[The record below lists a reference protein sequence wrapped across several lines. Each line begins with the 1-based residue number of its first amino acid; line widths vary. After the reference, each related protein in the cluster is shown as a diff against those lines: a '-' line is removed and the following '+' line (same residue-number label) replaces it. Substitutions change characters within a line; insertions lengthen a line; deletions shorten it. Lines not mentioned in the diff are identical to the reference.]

1 MSDVLQN
8 MNGAM
13 QYSTQGVNNDYVYVW
28 AVIYHYSYIL
38 PKVTYQKYYL
48 QIPRYRHTK

>member
-13 QYSTQGVNNDYVYVW
+13 QYSSQGIMSD
-28 AVIYHYSYIL
+28 IECL
-38 PKVTYQKYYL
+38 
-48 QIPRYRHTK
+48 HTITLDLGTVFQSV

>member
-13 QYSTQGVNNDYVYVW
+13 QYSTQGVNNDNVYCV
-28 AVIYHYSYIL
+28 
-38 PKVTYQKYYL
+38 KGYL
-48 QIPRYRHTK
+48 HTRHTTYN